1 MPFLGLNWDWI
12 LALKLGIPALI
23 ACVGVISLIHQLLKR
38 MSQVSVD
45 ATVVRQ
51 LTHRDGE
58 GDLMTKSV
66 FQFETEDGVHEM
78 EDVMAFRPPA
88 HKIGQSITVLYP
100 IGHPEQATVRR
111 DWVLVVLLGMIV
123 IGTVIVVFVVQQ
135 EWKIMRAADPLLDQA
150 ARGMFLRE
158 EAPGPGDSDRVSR
171 KLVAK
176 SSRNTDRLLLPIW
189 LRCVTT
195 ADSICDEHEVMQ
207 YSHTNGC

>member
-12 LALKLGIPALI
+12 LAFKLGIPALM
-23 ACVGVISLIHQLLKR
+23 ACVGAISLIHQLLKR
-38 MSQVSVD
+38 MSQVSVN

-51 LTHRDGE
+51 LTHRDSE

-66 FQFETEDGVHEM
+66 FQFETEDGVHEI

-111 DWVLVVLLGMIV
+111 DWVLVVLVGMIV

-135 EWKIMRAADPLLDQA
+135 EMQNMRAADPLLDLA
-150 ARGMFLRE
+150 ASGISLRE
-158 EAPGPGDSDRVSR
+158 EAFDPGGSDRES
-171 KLVAK
+171 
-176 SSRNTDRLLLPIW
+176 DRLMAAVLSASRSNPL
-189 LRCVTT
+189 
-195 ADSICDEHEVMQ
+195 ADLVPVRHNC
-207 YSHTNGC
+207 

>member
-12 LALKLGIPALI
+12 LALKLGIPALM

-51 LTHRDGE
+51 LTHRDSE

-66 FQFETEDGVHEM
+66 FQFETEDGVHEI

-111 DWVLVVLLGMIV
+111 DWVLVVLVGMIV

-135 EWKIMRAADPLLDQA
+135 EWKIMRAADPLLGLA
-150 ARGMFLRE
+150 ASGTFLRE
-158 EAPGPGDSDRVSR
+158 DAFDQGGSDRESDGLMAAVLSASR
-171 KLVAK
+171 SNPLADLVPA
-176 SSRNTDRLLLPIW
+176 RHN
-189 LRCVTT
+189 C
-195 ADSICDEHEVMQ
+195 
-207 YSHTNGC
+207 